1 MKKKDPSVCE
11 YKTVT
16 MSAALTA
23 KNLKKLKA
31 TKGQQKMTLFH
42 LPRPAPTQAVV
53 PAPEAA
59 MAAAAQIR
67 AANTVAATVF
77 DPEAIRSW
85 PSATSAI
92 VRGWVDVC
100 RLASRGSKQLVMFLF
115 FEEGD

>member
-1 MKKKDPSVCE
+1 
-11 YKTVT
+11 
-16 MSAALTA
+16 
-23 KNLKKLKA
+23 
-31 TKGQQKMTLFH
+31 MTLFR

-53 PAPEAA
+53 PVPEAA

-67 AANTVAATVF
+67 AVVATVF

-85 PSATSAI
+85 PSATSAV

-100 RLASRGSKQLVMFLF
+100 SLASRGSKQLVMFLF